1 MEALMDDI
9 KGFVLLVPGLQSL
22 IDLLREDGWTVVGPT
37 VRDGVVVHAEIASV
51 DQLPRGVGDLQDGGS
66 YRLRQRGDEAMF
78 GYVGGPQGWK
88 SLLFPAREVL
98 WSGRRVAAEVEI
110 EPGVVDAARLAL
122 LGVRSCD
129 LHAIGIHDTVL
140 AKRAV
145 PDTAYVSR
153 RQDNFIVAVTCSDPG
168 GTCFCVSM
176 GTGPVPDKGFDL
188 ALTEL
193 LDQDGHRFL
202 VVPGSDRGAE
212 VLDQLTTRAA
222 GDEVLKAARADRV
235 AAREVGAAAAQ
246 RMGRSLDTEGLRD
259 LLYANA
265 EHRQWDDVASRC
277 LACTNCT
284 LVCPTCFCTSVEDV
298 SDLTGTKTARWRVW
312 DSCFIADFSYLHGG
326 SVRSSV
332 PSRYRQWATH
342 KLASWVDQFGTS
354 GCVGCG
360 RCITWC
366 PAAIDITA
374 EVGAIRSGEG

>member
-235 AAREVGAAAAQ
+235 AAREVGAADGAVAGHRGAARPAVRERRAPAVGRRGEPLPGLHQ
-246 RMGRSLDTEGLRD
+246 LHTRMPHLLLHLRRGR
-259 LLYANA
+259 
-265 EHRQWDDVASRC
+265 
-277 LACTNCT
+277 
-284 LVCPTCFCTSVEDV
+284 
-298 SDLTGTKTARWRVW
+298 
-312 DSCFIADFSYLHGG
+312 
-326 SVRSSV
+326 
-332 PSRYRQWATH
+332 
-342 KLASWVDQFGTS
+342 
-354 GCVGCG
+354 
-360 RCITWC
+360 
-366 PAAIDITA
+366 
-374 EVGAIRSGEG
+374 